1 MSEAKQRAVRST
13 SASMENERDV
23 KKSNETSK
31 VIKQK
36 IRCDFCGWEYVKSH
50 ISCKRRTMRLL
61 QNK

>member
-1 MSEAKQRAVRST
+1 MSEAN
-13 SASMENERDV
+13 ASMENERDV

-36 IRCDFCGWEYVKSH
+36 IRCDYCGWEYVKSH